1 MNQEIERQLEG
12 LLIDAV
18 MCGEIPFGN
27 LLVRKDGEEF
37 CYLGQ
42 AVERVMA
49 GDYSAR
55 VNVFSHKAHYLR
67 CSDEANGAGKAFI
80 LG

>member
-42 AVERVMA
+42 GWSGMP
-49 GDYSAR
+49 
-55 VNVFSHKAHYLR
+55 FSG
-67 CSDEANGAGKAFI
+67 CI
-80 LG
+80 LSQSPLPQVQ